1 MNRDNSIQVNKNATT
16 FLASSE
22 SYTGKRISRRR
33 KSKSLLKMDQ
43 ECELNQPEE
52 EDRRIQEDS
61 RSEIVVARD
70 RNHWC
75 VNNNKESADVVGN
88 SPNVRYRKLSSTSTY
103 HYDFC
108 TSTASTENDQLNNQ
122 RIAEFF
128 ADEKNQYAKLIKQ
141 GQPNVYLLNAKET
154 SVSGDLRWFDIGH
167 LNGSSP
173 FGFRNHKVI
182 ILMGATGCGKSTL
195 INGMVNYILGVRW
208 NDPFRFKC
216 VREDETTARNQ
227 AISQTSS
234 VTAYTL
240 RHHKG
245 MAVPYSITIID
256 TPGYGDTRGV
266 QRDKEITHNIHQ
278 FLTQQETRVD
288 EIHAA
293 CFVAASGDSRLTTT
307 QRYIIDS
314 TLSIFGKDIKENI
327 RLLVTFADNADPPV
341 VDACRAA
348 NFPVTSAS
356 AGISYSKF
364 NSSVLYA
371 NNEQQEDDGSC
382 FDELFWDMGQENF
395 SKFFTMLEG
404 MNGRSLKSTREV
416 IQRRNLLEKSLEDI
430 EQELEVCLFNIE
442 NMETFQRK
450 MKQCGQK
457 MEASKN
463 FVIENMKL
471 NYNRFPCKKEF
482 YAYNCRECKKTCE
495 QPIRSENPDKLEKNK
510 KMGYHL
516 ACPHLASD
524 HDYENFEI
532 RQTTKIIKNTLL
544 DLKEKYQSNA
554 DEKVANEQLLAG
566 CSDQLNLAK
575 AKVFSLLDRV
585 GENVRSLESTALRSN
600 TLSPSDYL
608 CLMKS
613 RVAEKQAPGYLIR
626 LETLSELQKSLE
638 DSAVA
643 KTQQAT
649 ACYHSNRQ
657 TFQHEFQSTGG
668 SRGHGSNNAGGN
680 PWRTHNGMEDY
691 SIDFTRRNPTHGSK
705 HNHFTNKPH
714 WRN

>member
-1 MNRDNSIQVNKNATT
+1 
-16 FLASSE
+16 
-22 SYTGKRISRRR
+22 
-33 KSKSLLKMDQ
+33 MDQ
-43 ECELNQPEE
+43 EYELNQPEE
-52 EDRRIQEDS
+52 EDRRVREDT
-61 RSEIVVARD
+61 RSETLVDRD
-70 RNHWC
+70 RNHRC
-75 VNNNKESADVVGN
+75 VNKESAYVVGN
-88 SPNVRYRKLSSTSTY
+88 SPDVRYRKLSSTSTY
-103 HYDFC
+103 RHDFC
-108 TSTASTENDQLNNQ
+108 PSTASTENDQLNNQ

-128 ADEKNQYAKLIKQ
+128 AEEKNQYAKLIKQ
-141 GQPNVYLLNAKET
+141 GQPNIYLLNAKET
-154 SVSGDLRWFDIGH
+154 SISDDLRWFDIGQ
-167 LNGSSP
+167 LNDSLP

-182 ILMGATGCGKSTL
+182 ILMGAIGCGKSTL

-234 VTAYTL
+234 VTAYTI

-256 TPGYGDTRGV
+256 TPGYGDAKGV
-266 QRDKEITHNIHQ
+266 QRDKEITHNIHK

-293 CFVAASGDSRLTTT
+293 CFVAASGDSRLMTT

-327 RLLVTFADNADPPV
+327 RLLVTFADNADPPAV
-341 VDACRAA
+341 VEACLAA

-382 FDELFWDMGQENF
+382 FNELFWDMGQENF
-395 SKFFTMLEG
+395 RKFFTMLEG

-416 IQRRNLLEKSLEDI
+416 IQRRNLLEKSLENI

-442 NMETFQRK
+442 NVETFQRK

-463 FVIENMKL
+463 FVIENKIL
-471 NYNRFPCKKEF
+471 SYNRFPCKKEF
-482 YAYNCRECKKTCE
+482 YAYNCKKCGRTCE
-495 QPIRSENPDKLEKNK
+495 QPIRSANPDKLGKNI
-510 KMGYHL
+510 KMCSHL

-532 RQTTKIIKNTLL
+532 RQTTKIIKTTLL
-544 DLKEKYQSNA
+544 DFKEKYQSNA
-554 DEKVANEQLLAG
+554 DEKVANEQLLAD
-566 CSDQLNLAK
+566 CSDKLDVAK
-575 AKVFSLLDRV
+575 AKVFSLLDQL

-613 RVAEKQAPGYLIR
+613 RVAKEQVPGYLIR
-626 LETLSELQKSLE
+626 LETLSELQKSL
-638 DSAVA
+638 DDNAVA

-657 TFQHEFQSTGG
+657 TFQHEVQSTGG
-668 SRGHGSNNAGGN
+668 SRGHGSNSAGGN
-680 PWRTHNGMEDY
+680 QWRIHNGMEDY
-691 SIDFTRRNPTHGSK
+691 SLDSTRRNPTHGSK
-705 HNHFTNKPH
+705 HNHFNNKP